1 MLLRLT
7 YLGVTNALA
16 LLRLMPMSDRD
27 KDTEILV
34 LRHQI
39 ALLQRQLGAQRPRF
53 GPSDRTLLAALL
65 HRLPMEALK
74 GLRLLVPPRHRPTL
88 APRPHHPP
96 PRGRVQTQAS
106 RPAAHAAVHPRPGAP
121 PGQGKPQLGA
131 TDVCTANCSC
141 WV

>member
-53 GPSDRTLLAALL
+53 GPSDRALLAALL
-65 HRLPMEALK
+65 HRLPMEVLK
-74 GLRLLVPPRHRPTL
+74 GL
-88 APRPHHPP
+88 
-96 PRGRVQTQAS
+96 GGYSYGQTPSYAGTATS
-106 RPAAHAAVHPRPGAP
+106 SPAATHLFHGPNVPAGRARCGPSASWRCAWRRRTPVGAI
-121 PGQGKPQLGA
+121 
-131 TDVCTANCSC
+131 DVCTASCSC